1 MFFYFP
7 VKQTDGT
14 VIGRVRA
21 ENGRAVLTLS
31 HPIQADFSLFADG
44 NPVPLLPD
52 QSVLANVPE
61 GLIGLKDGEIVCSGT
76 TPSSSLSPRQMQQ
89 VLSQIR
95 TSKSNQSTEFAKEEP
110 SKQKETTQP
119 LQNEPNFVGNVIQ
132 DGAFFSQDREDLRSD
147 AFDTN
152 PIWEQLPSEPMNREN
167 PLYLRAKS
175 VFSRLMRRSDSNE
188 ENDSLGPKTVH
199 NVDKLVDNSSEIF
212 QHMNQKQ
219 DTPMYS
225 DGRTVPNRQDTA
237 SAAPQNGGNS
247 GGRSDPL
254 LGWRGT
260 PLQRITLFP
269 RIFPGATW
277 RFVADDGIVPHFEG
291 TWQHSGER
299 IRILAVRGTYAPQP
313 PEGLS
318 GFTRYLRADGAG
330 YWVRLISL
338 GRV

>member
-7 VKQTDGT
+7 VKQTDGA

-31 HPIQADFSLFADG
+31 RPVQADFSLFADG
-44 NPVPLLPD
+44 NPIPLLPD
-52 QSVLANVPE
+52 QSVNANTIE
-61 GLIGLKDGEIVCSGT
+61 GLIGLKDGAIVCSGT
-76 TPSSSLSPRQMQQ
+76 MPGSSLTPKRMMQVISRIHTKQ
-89 VLSQIR
+89 
-95 TSKSNQSTEFAKEEP
+95 SNQSTGFAKEEP
-110 SKQKETTQP
+110 SNRKESA
-119 LQNEPNFVGNVIQ
+119 QNPQIEPNSAGQAAQ
-132 DGAFFSQDREDLRSD
+132 DGVFFSQDETGNRAN

-152 PIWEQLPSEPMNREN
+152 PFSENPYSEPINWEN
-167 PLYLRAKS
+167 PLTLRAQS
-175 VFSRLMRRSDSNE
+175 VFSRLTGRSGSAQ
-188 ENDSLGPKTVH
+188 ENDYSVPKTVH
-199 NVDKLVDNSSEIF
+199 NVDKLVDNSPTLS
-212 QHMNQKQ
+212 QNMNQKQ
-219 DTPMYS
+219 DSFGNPI
-225 DGRTVPNRQDTA
+225 GRTAPNKGDSV
-237 SAAPQNGGNS
+237 SAPSQNGSES
-247 GGRSDPL
+247 GERADPL
-254 LGWRGT
+254 LGWRGA

-291 TWQHSGER
+291 TWQHGGER

-338 GRV
+338 GRA